1 MIQQL
6 LSKGSDKVYTYL
18 QELCQEQRKERQS
31 LSRPQLCQVLSTL
44 GSLFQEPIYL
54 VIDAVDELLDED
66 LPVLLQVFRD
76 MMKSF
81 KHINLLLTSRRSL
94 FLEENLSILEPRMVQ
109 VLGQGQSSDIEN
121 YISTRL
127 HTDKRMKKWPL
138 EIKRQA
144 LEALTSGAGGM

>member
-6 LSKGSDKVYTYL
+6 LSKESDKVYTHL
-18 QELCQEQRKERQS
+18 QELYQEQRKERQS
-31 LSRPQLCQVLSTL
+31 LSRPQLCEVLSTL

-81 KHINLLLTSRRSL
+81 KHMNLLLTSRRSL

-109 VLGQGQSSDIEN
+109 VLGQEQSSDIEN

-138 EIKRQA
+138 ELKRQA